1 MRAVLTRCLSAS
13 VTVDDEVVG
22 SFDATYTGVPLA
34 LHDGSSEDIE
44 TVEKDPTV
52 LENKI
57 ATMARKIEELRIFDG
72 ETSVET
78 TGAPVLVV
86 SQFTFYGRTAK
97 GRRPS
102 WSDAAPGPAAEPVIN
117 KSIEQLRA
125 RDVHVEEGR
134 FGAMMKVSSVNDG
147 PFTVIVEA

>member
-22 SFDATYTGVPLA
+22 SFEASETGGILA
-34 LHDGSSEDIE
+34 LIGVSTEDIE
-44 TVEKDPTV
+44 AGESNPSLLD
-52 LENKI
+52 NKI
-57 ATMARKIEELRIFDG
+57 STMARKIAELRILDG
-72 ETSVET
+72 ESSVES

-86 SQFTFYGRTAK
+86 SQFTLYGRTAK

-117 KSIEQLRA
+117 KVIEHLRA
-125 RDVHVEEGR
+125 RDIHVEEGR

-147 PFTVIVEA
+147 PFTVLVET